1 MLESVIELV
10 LCLLFGLA
18 CLAVVVWDVASGR
31 IAYLDGITLAIL
43 SLTLGGFFMFNVAWS
58 WRTSELHELLDGL
71 RKGSDRGSNKPPSST
86 DASTQGH

>member
-1 MLESVIELV
+1 MVESVIELV
-10 LCLLFGLA
+10 LCLLVGLA

-58 WRTSELHELLDGL
+58 WRTSELRELLDGL
-71 RKGSDRGSNKPPSST
+71 RKGSDQGSNKPPSST
-86 DASTQGH
+86 DAATHGH